1 MGVVLISFGGL
12 VRLARG
18 NSYPRAIPDSGALLW
33 LVFYGLLLVVML
45 TEPAILHR
53 AFGAEAFHLPIEYAL
68 PVVLALLLL
77 PLWPGCMGLTS
88 LLAQAMRKGRGGKI
102 GMILEIRSAL
112 ASDNP
117 AERQMA
123 IKTLWFFA
131 YFGLLAGAWI
141 AYAAM
146 LGI

>member
-1 MGVVLISFGGL
+1 MVDVTPVRKVSEAYRWTQLVIGVI
-12 VRLARG
+12 
-18 NSYPRAIPDSGALLW
+18 
-33 LVFYGLLLVVML
+33 
-45 TEPAILHR
+45 
-53 AFGAEAFHLPIEYAL
+53 
-68 PVVLALLLL
+68 
-77 PLWPGCMGLTS
+77 CMV
-88 LLAQAMRKGRGGKI
+88 
-102 GMILEIRSAL
+102 MILEIRSAL

-117 AERQMA
+117 AQRQMA